1 MKKKHLIVLCMFLV
15 SGACGVYGED
25 PIGYPRFMQGPM
37 VGTVTPDSITI
48 WGRLSGAYRGEIEV
62 DNSIDF
68 ADPITLAISAEKEND
83 YVLKWKIDGLQPDTR
98 YYYRFKV
105 EGDVPR
111 YQRGL
116 PAYHTKTAPAE
127 GTKGRFSVAY
137 GSCPRFQL
145 DRRQDVWTTIHQFQ
159 PDLFF
164 WLGDNIYGD
173 SLDPEILAEEYR
185 RQFDVAAFQPVM
197 HTIPQ
202 LAVWD
207 DHDFGLNDYD
217 RRHPRKAE
225 ALEVFE
231 RYWANPAYGLPE
243 TPGVFFE
250 YRYGGVDFFF
260 IDCRYYRDP
269 NKEPD
274 HPGKTMLGRRQLEWL
289 QEALQRSEAPFKVLI
304 SGSGWSKGKGP
315 GGDSWASYLH
325 ERDILFDFIRDH
337 EISGVILLSGDT
349 HRGELNAIPWSDKGG
364 YDFYDL
370 VSSPLG
376 QTPNPWDASRKPEIR
391 IRKVFS
397 REVNFGLLEF
407 DLSGEPTL
415 RFTLVGKS
423 GREAW
428 EPLVIRADE
437 LVNGVA
443 SWPDKMVE
451 D

>member
-1 MKKKHLIVLCMFLV
+1 MMNTCRLYAIAMLAVV
-15 SGACGVYGED
+15 SAQSLYSAD

-37 VGTVTPDSITI
+37 VGVVTPDEITI
-48 WGRLSGAYRGEIEV
+48 WGRLSGAYTGEIEY
-62 DNSIDF
+62 DISIDF
-68 ADPITLAISAEKEND
+68 PQPSSLALSATKEND
-83 YVLKWKIDGLQPDTR
+83 YTLKWTLKGLRPDTR

-105 EGDVPR
+105 EGKRPR

-116 PAYHTKTAPAE
+116 LPFFAETAPAE
-127 GTKGRFSVAY
+127 GANLRFRIAF
-137 GSCPRFQL
+137 GSCPRYQL
-145 DRRQDVWTTIHQFQ
+145 DREQGIWSTILQSE

-173 SLDPEILAEEYR
+173 SLDPDILAEEYR
-185 RQFDVAAFQPVM
+185 RQRDVATLQPMIRSV
-197 HTIPQ
+197 PQ

-250 YRYGGVDFFF
+250 YSYGGVDFFF
-260 IDCRYYRDP
+260 LDCRYYRDP

-274 HPGKTMLGRRQLEWL
+274 HPGKTFLGTGQREWL
-289 QEALQRSEAPFKVLI
+289 QEALLRSEAPFKVLI

-325 ERDILFDFIRDH
+325 ERDALFDFIRDNQV
-337 EISGVILLSGDT
+337 SGVVLLSGDT
-349 HRGELNAIPWSDKGG
+349 HKGELNAIPWSQKGG

-370 VSSPLG
+370 VSSPLA
-376 QTPNPWDASRKPEIR
+376 QPPLEVNPNRKPEAR
-391 IRKVFS
+391 IRKVFT
-397 REVNFGLLEF
+397 REDNFGLLEF
-407 DLSGEPTL
+407 DMTGDPVL
-415 RFTLVGKS
+415 RFALMGKS
-423 GREAW
+423 GRVAW
-428 EPLVIRADE
+428 RPLVIRADE
-437 LVNGVA
+437 LVNGVV
-443 SWPDKMVE
+443 SWKDK
-451 D
+451 